1 MSKMETRGR
10 HSIQKIVTNNIQ
22 GNSVEK
28 FLKQKML
35 LNKAATMKTRT
46 GERLSFVL
54 TTTTSRS
61 ENNVNRI
68 EPRKKGEKY
77 KNAKVKFIDEIDKS
91 KPLCEIVDIESFK
104 IYNIDISEEGL
115 SQQCTCI
122 IM

>member
-1 MSKMETRGR
+1 MSKMESKGG
-10 HSIQKIVTNNIQ
+10 HSLKKIITNNIE

-28 FLKQKML
+28 FIKQKML
-35 LNKAATMKTRT
+35 LNKASTMKTRT

-54 TTTTSRS
+54 TTTSRS
-61 ENNVNRI
+61 ENNVDKK
-68 EPRKKGEKY
+68 ETRKKLEKY
-77 KNAKVKFIDEIDKS
+77 KNSKVKFIDEIDKS

-115 SQQCTCI
+115 NQQCTCI